1 MRQNSLKLVSRPPKK
16 NSRSAKKTDL
26 DDAEPVV
33 DASHGGTV
41 NTAKLDHTKPVGDAT
56 HIGIAP
62 VKPTKVGRIEP
73 IAVIDVFSDDDSS
86 SKIGMVKRYAN
97 GDMFAIYKNVKK
109 KMSPDSWLS
118 PLDAADAFIKL
129 MAGGSTQHEAT
140 AILKEKK
147 LNRIAKPPRKVR
159 EEVSKQ
165 QLTDKAAAIASQTT
179 AFPEED
185 DTWKSYMG
193 KRLSALKRDFPES
206 NPRCHMKVVSIEY
219 DRWWEK
225 QKESRRK

>member
-1 MRQNSLKLVSRPPKK
+1 MRQNSLKLVSRPKKK
-16 NSRSAKKTDL
+16 NSRSAKKANL
-26 DDAEPVV
+26 DDTEPVD
-33 DASHGGTV
+33 DASDGDTV
-41 NTAKLDHTKPVGDAT
+41 STAKLDHTEPLGDAP
-56 HIGIAP
+56 HSGIAP

-118 PLDAADAFIKL
+118 PLDAADAFIKI
-129 MAGGSTQHEAT
+129 MTGGSTQHEAT

-159 EEVSKQ
+159 EVSKQ
-165 QLTDKAAAIASQTT
+165 QLADEAASIASQTT